1 MQIAMNNDYEIYENY
16 NKRYCLQE
24 KHRMT
29 FNFDPLTGTPIKAYK
44 KIQFNVIIGPI
55 PKLRLMK
62 SFPEA
67 LFPLFWVEDGLELG
81 NILIKPLKVAYLQ
94 ILIAK

>member
-1 MQIAMNNDYEIYENY
+1 
-16 NKRYCLQE
+16 
-24 KHRMT
+24 MT
-29 FNFDPLTGTPIKAYK
+29 FNFEPMTGTPIKAYK
-44 KIQFNVIIGPI
+44 KIQFNVLVGPI

-67 LFPLFWVEDGLELG
+67 MFPLFWIEDGLELG
-81 NILIKPLKVAYLQ
+81 DVLIKPLKAAYTQ